1 MNNKLNFDDVTFLV
15 ERLTKIADDEKES
28 PVDRYKAA
36 CILKKLRERDIV

>member
-15 ERLTKIADDEKES
+15 EHLTKIVDDKKES
-28 PVDRYKAA
+28 PADQYKAA